1 MRRIGTLRTAP
12 GRTGLRMLAVGA
24 ALALV
29 LAACGGDD
37 DSSSNASATTGAK
50 ETTTAAA
57 SDANATVKVAT
68 TDVGKTLV
76 TANGMTL
83 YALEKDSK
91 NTSTCTGG
99 CATAWPPL
107 VVTGKVVVGQ
117 GPRRRRLR
125 DVHAHRQRHDTGVRV
140 RRAALHVQRRQGA
153 RRHQRQDHPQ
163 LVRGRRQRQAD
174 GRRGR
179 GHDRS
184 DHEQLRVTERG
195 RGRRRSSP
203 APRRRPRPQCAA
215 PIPR

>member
-24 ALALV
+24 ALAIV

-37 DSSSNASATTGAK
+37 DSSSNASATTAAK

-68 TDVGKTLV
+68 TDAGKMLV
-76 TANGMTL
+76 NANGMTL

-107 VVTGKVVVGQ
+107 VVTGKVVVAKGLDADDFATFMRTDNGMTQ
-117 GPRRRRLR
+117 VSVYGAPLYTFSG
-125 DVHAHRQRHDTGVRV
+125 DKAPGDTNGKTIPNWYVV
-140 RRAALHVQRRQGA
+140 GANGKPMEGAAA
-153 RRHQRQDHPQ
+153 
-163 LVRGRRQRQAD
+163 A
-174 GRRGR
+174 
-179 GHDRS
+179 
-184 DHEQLRVTERG
+184 TT
-195 RGRRRSSP
+195 
-203 APRRRPRPQCAA
+203 APTTSAA
-215 PIPR
+215 GY